1 MGLFD
6 SLKKKKDA
14 KAKPGDGPA
23 RPSPQEGAP
32 KAPADNPPGEPVF
45 YEESGGVTKAR
56 AIELIQGLA
65 FSPAQSPMG
74 VAGGEHDYG
83 IISCPAYVVIFF
95 NQDKDHPM
103 KIEKRAFMPLEGIM
117 DDARYYWSQGD
128 FGAAADCLLEG
139 AERNQWADE
148 HWELY
153 CMAGEVLWKL
163 REIQTAHN
171 LFMKAYQCGDCNQKA
186 HVLCQAAATRCIMR
200 DPNTGFA
207 LYHKAL
213 EEEPDSLE
221 ARHDLGGFHW
231 DMGELDKA
239 AEYYFSVLKKDPA
252 YYASYEELS
261 NLFGQLGDT
270 VWPKPFMACFT
281 EKRPLPPGKIAA
293 AEKDMQA
300 LLASKKT

>member
-6 SLKKKKDA
+6 SLKKKK
-14 KAKPGDGPA
+14 
-23 RPSPQEGAP
+23 EP
-32 KAPADNPPGEPVF
+32 KPADVPAQPAPQKEPADTPPEEPKF
-45 YEESGGVTKAR
+45 YEESGGVTKAQ
-56 AIELIQGLA
+56 AIELIQGLCL
-65 FSPAQSPMG
+65 PPDRSPMG

-95 NQDKDHPM
+95 HQDKDHPM

-139 AERNQWADE
+139 VERNQWADE

-153 CMAGEVLWKL
+153 AMAGEVLWKL
-163 REIQTAHN
+163 REIPTANN
-171 LFMKAYQCGDCNQKA
+171 LFLKAYQCKDCDQKA

-200 DPNTGFA
+200 DPNTGYA

-221 ARHDLGGFHW
+221 ALHDLGGFHW

-239 AEYYFSVLKKDPA
+239 AEYYFSVLKKDPS

-261 NLFGQLGDT
+261 NLFKQLGDAA
-270 VWPKPFMACFT
+270 WPKPFMDCFT
-281 EKRPLPPGKIAA
+281 RKQALPAEKLTA

-300 LLASKKT
+300 LLEKQKT